1 MNILIQVVVQKE
13 SEISRDVT
21 LFLYGLTSDDFIIT
35 KAITNDTSS
44 GTEGTRDFRGC
55 NSVPL

>member
-1 MNILIQVVVQKE
+1 MIQVVVQKE
-13 SEISRDVT
+13 LEISGDVT
-21 LFLYGLTSDDFIIT
+21 LFLYSLTSDDFIIT